1 MSGQID
7 PPRYR
12 QIADTLMHEIQ
23 SGAAPVGT
31 RLPGEF
37 ELSDRFDVSRHTVRE
52 ALRLLEDDGIVGR
65 RKGFGTVV
73 LADRKVEAF
82 VQSVADVAGLFQYPS
97 GTQLQIEE
105 QAEVVADDALA
116 SRLGIVP
123 GSRWVRLSGVR
134 RVLDTGQR
142 ICWTDVY
149 VLTEYASVRDF
160 IGRDDSP
167 VYGILEQ
174 QFGERIENVELEI
187 TAELMNAELTARLV
201 ADPGAPALSVI
212 RRYHGNGGRVCEV
225 SVTTHPADQFTYR
238 LDLAREWLDAKGG
251 KR

>member
-52 ALRLLEDDGIVGR
+52 ALRLLEDVGVIGR

-73 LADRKVEAF
+73 LSNHKIEAF
-82 VQSVADVAGLFQYPS
+82 VQSVNDVADLFQYPA

-105 QAEVVADDALA
+105 QAQLAADDALA
-116 SRLGIVP
+116 SRLGVAH
-123 GSRWVRLSGVR
+123 GTEWVRLSGLR
-134 RVLDTGQR
+134 CVLATGQR

-149 VLTEYASVRDF
+149 VIPEYASVRDF
-160 IGRDDSP
+160 IGRDDRP
-167 VYGILEQ
+167 VHGLLEQ
-174 QFGERIENVELEI
+174 RFGERIANVELEI
-187 TAELMNAELTARLV
+187 SAESLSDALSSRLV
-201 ADPGAPALSVI
+201 VDRGAPALSII
-212 RRYHGNGGRVCEV
+212 RRYRGNGGRVCEV

-238 LDLAREWLDAKGG
+238 LNLAREGLDGKGG